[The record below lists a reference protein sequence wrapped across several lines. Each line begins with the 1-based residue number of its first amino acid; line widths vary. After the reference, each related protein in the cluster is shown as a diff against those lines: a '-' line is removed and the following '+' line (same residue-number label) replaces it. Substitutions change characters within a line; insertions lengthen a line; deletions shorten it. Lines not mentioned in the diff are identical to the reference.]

1 MSNKLPRWEIIQHKI
16 FYTLYYLSLMSSL
29 QRANPTNNS
38 ICIRLII
45 PKSTFHPTNK
55 KTRCETGKNGG
66 A

>member
-29 QRANPTNNS
+29 QRANPINS
-38 ICIRLII
+38 SNDIYLRIS
-45 PKSTFHPTNK
+45 KSTHHPTNK